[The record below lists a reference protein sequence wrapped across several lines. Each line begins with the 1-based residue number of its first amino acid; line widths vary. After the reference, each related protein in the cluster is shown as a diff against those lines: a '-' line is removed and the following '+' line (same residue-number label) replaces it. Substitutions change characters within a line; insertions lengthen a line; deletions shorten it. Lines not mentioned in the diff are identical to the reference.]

1 MKKLAILPNHP
12 RARRWSAALIAS
24 AIALG
29 ACLLSYDNVEAQIRQ
44 NRIERLNARIS
55 G

>member
-29 ACLLSYDNVEAQIRQ
+29 ACLLSYDNVEGRYVKTVS
-44 NRIERLNARIS
+44 NGSTPE
-55 G
+55 